1 MAERGEEGRES
12 VPGLEGVSQFRGPQ
26 GSQEEGVICSK
37 SRFERRVGQENDRG
51 CAWSCGGTELGCRG
65 GRPDPGGAG
74 SHFQRGGRAHALEG
88 PKDRPSLPPLPCPPF
103 QGMQGMSPLHSPHH
117 PSSFLPQSLPPGFLS
132 GVQTC
137 LETVTCRQTA
147 LCAAQGRP
155 GWRQS
160 PATCGSGRS
169 AGVPLPY
176 ATMQVVLSGAVPR
189 GHRDFNVALDSL
201 QSNRSL
207 RKNVLVETRCSA
219 HHASVHWS
227 LPFL

>member
-51 CAWSCGGTELGCRG
+51 CAWGCGGTELGCRG

-103 QGMQGMSPLHSPHH
+103 QGMQGISPAFSSPSLLLSAAVPSTGLSLRGTDVPGDCHLSADGALCCTGPAGVAPEPGHLRFRSFDWGASPLCYN
-117 PSSFLPQSLPPGFLS
+117 
-132 GVQTC
+132 V
-137 LETVTCRQTA
+137 
-147 LCAAQGRP
+147 
-155 GWRQS
+155 
-160 PATCGSGRS
+160 
-169 AGVPLPY
+169 
-176 ATMQVVLSGAVPR
+176 SGALRSCAPR
-189 GHRDFNVALDSL
+189 S
-201 QSNRSL
+201 
-207 RKNVLVETRCSA
+207 
-219 HHASVHWS
+219 
-227 LPFL
+227 P